1 MKKTNGDMLISGI
14 LELVKMKRKELND
27 KIYLNVLMI
36 RALRIVQN
44 KNENELVKDILEK
57 EVQKLC
63 TENDTLYNNIV
74 ELGGN

>member
-1 MKKTNGDMLISGI
+1 MKTNGDMLISGI
-14 LELVKMKRKELND
+14 LELVRINKKELND

-44 KNENELVKDILEK
+44 KNSNQIVKDILEK

-63 TENDTLYNNIV
+63 DENDTLYNNIV